1 MVSLYAGVNG
11 HLDDI
16 PTPQVQ
22 QFQDEL
28 REHMRTEG
36 SIYKQIRETG
46 ELPDDLA
53 QKLDAEIGKFKN
65 SFNIQD
71 ESPLV

>member
-1 MVSLYAGVNG
+1 MVALYAGVNG

-46 ELPDDLA
+46 ELSDDVVQMLE
-53 QKLDAEIGKFKN
+53 AELEKFKK
-65 SFNIQD
+65 SFNIRD
-71 ESPLV
+71 EGSLA